1 MDGDIVVV
9 VVVHYCFDC
18 YCDWGMRGGGNG
30 VGVGGEDED

>member
-18 YCDWGMRGGGNG
+18 YCDWGMRDGG
-30 VGVGGEDED
+30 GVGGEYED